1 MLASP
6 AVMSHDSAT
15 ATPTSAATLEGS
27 SSFIFD
33 SNDLDL
39 SLDNFPKPHAPRQ
52 SIMSESDPD
61 MEEQG
66 VVPAGQELHVPTHPI
81 PSMQAAFAESMLDVF
96 DASEEEKNDRITDPA
111 TRYEILTTQEIGE
124 ETHAG
129 RWKQKPGQRYH
140 ELWKLVAQISFGIY
154 LLLNG
159 MARDD
164 DQALNILQ
172 KHVDEVDSFLEST
185 VEDFDYAQED
195 IEKRLKNLKL
205 PLENIHIF
213 DDMLE
218 QDRQFRNTIVEGNEK
233 IEHIITRTAA
243 AMNDSL
249 RSVQQG
255 MEATR
260 EFKKYMEQMEK
271 KKDWQEDRPDEKMKL
286 FEKLKLFDAMNGN
299 ADGWYKAFV
308 MLQTKG
314 NHLGVSLVQLG
325 TIVAEIDK
333 RAAEISRKTRV
344 SISSANEPLETLT
357 SKQFS
362 LAMSPEQPKTHTW
375 ILESHPTLHMRR
387 VSIGSRQRSM
397 HSANSMNSRHSTRR
411 SIVSITKDL
420 PADPAMITPA
430 IAATLPAFQMV
441 SEREKTPQPEEE
453 DETPSG
459 SDNGE
464 TTLTF
469 LTLEPR
475 TYTPPP
481 LTPSRYTPPTARTEV
496 QPPTPISETESPLVP
511 IPEKSSLRKRLSKQQ
526 KSTPPPLLTTATYGT
541 SNSQKS
547 RASSASSNTRS
558 AHSRQRSQSLSS
570 VHQHRVMP
578 SEASQLSIP
587 LSAASFP
594 RPPIISFND
603 NASHRSRSNSPLTH
617 HPLQARESGYYAPD
631 DNIDSRV
638 ASMAGSPNME
648 YHAFIAS
655 AQPSRMQASA
665 PPSGGNYISSPRSE
679 AQMTFQP
686 VLASPHSPLQ
696 RPWTA
701 AENRARPGTS
711 VTGNGHS
718 YSANAM
724 LGVNGTYNQGQYGAG
739 GVRGSNMSQMTRASE
754 MTVGA
759 GPDGKKVKK
768 KRSGFGWL
776 KKAFSLSEEEKAE
789 FERNRRR
796 QIEEE
801 EEEGWRSPRE
811 RQFLDGRRVNR

>member
-1 MLASP
+1 MLAGT
-6 AVMSHDSAT
+6 AVMSHHSAT
-15 ATPTSAATLEGS
+15 ATPASTSTLEDP
-27 SSFIFD
+27 SSFKFD

-39 SLDNFPKPHAPRQ
+39 SLDSFPTPQAPRQ
-52 SIMSESDPD
+52 SIMSESDLD

-81 PSMQAAFAESMLDVF
+81 PTMQAAFAESMLDVF
-96 DASEEEKNDRITDPA
+96 DGSEEDKNDRIADPA

-124 ETHAG
+124 QTHAG

-205 PLENIHIF
+205 PLENIQIF

-260 EFKKYMEQMEK
+260 EFKRYMEQMEK

-344 SISSANEPLETLT
+344 SISSAEESLETLT

-397 HSANSMNSRHSTRR
+397 HSANSMNSRHSTRP
-411 SIVSITKDL
+411 SIASTTKDL

-453 DETPSG
+453 ETPSG

-481 LTPSRYTPPTARTEV
+481 LTPSRYTPPTARTEI
-496 QPPTPISETESPLVP
+496 QPPTPTNEPESPLMP

-526 KSTPPPLLTTATYGT
+526 KSTPPPLLTTATYST

-547 RASSASSNTRS
+547 RASSASSNARS
-558 AHSRQRSQSLSS
+558 AHTRQRSQSLSS
-570 VHQHRVMP
+570 AHQHRVMP

-587 LSAASFP
+587 LSADSFP
-594 RPPIISFND
+594 RPPTISFND

-617 HPLQARESGYYAPD
+617 HPLVARESSYYVSD
-631 DNIDSRV
+631 ENIDSGV
-638 ASMAGSPNME
+638 ASMSNSSNME

-655 AQPSRMQASA
+655 AQPTRMQTSA
-665 PPSGGNYISSPRSE
+665 APSGGNYISSPRSE

-701 AENRARPGTS
+701 AENRVRPGTS
-711 VTGNGHS
+711 ATGNGHS
-718 YSANAM
+718 YSANVM
-724 LGVNGTYNQGQYGAG
+724 LGVNSHSHSQYGARA
-739 GVRGSNMSQMTRASE
+739 VRGSNMSQMTRASE
-754 MTVGA
+754 MMVGV

-801 EEEGWRSPRE
+801 EGWRSPRE

>member
-15 ATPTSAATLEGS
+15 ATPASAATLEDS
-27 SSFIFD
+27 SSFMFD

-39 SLDNFPKPHAPRQ
+39 SLDNFPAPQAPRH

-96 DASEEEKNDRITDPA
+96 DGNEEDKNDRIADPA
-111 TRYEILTTQEIGE
+111 TRYEILTTQETGE

-344 SISSANEPLETLT
+344 SISSADQPLETLT

-387 VSIGSRQRSM
+387 VSLGSRQRSM
-397 HSANSMNSRHSTRR
+397 HSANSMNSRHSTRP
-411 SIVSITKDL
+411 SIASITKEL
-420 PADPAMITPA
+420 PVDPAMITPA

-496 QPPTPISETESPLVP
+496 QLPTPTNETESPLMP

-526 KSTPPPLLTTATYGT
+526 KSAPPPLLTTATYGT
-541 SNSQKS
+541 DNSQKS
-547 RASSASSNTRS
+547 RTSSASSNTRS

-570 VHQHRVMP
+570 AHLHRVMP
-578 SEASQLSIP
+578 SEASQLGIAV
-587 LSAASFP
+587 SADSFP
-594 RPPIISFND
+594 RPPTISFND
-603 NASHRSRSNSPLTH
+603 ASSYRSRSNSPLTH
-617 HPLQARESGYYAPD
+617 HPLQVRDSYHYD
-631 DNIDSRV
+631 DNTIESRV
-638 ASMAGSPNME
+638 ASMTNSPNME

-655 AQPSRMQASA
+655 AQPSTKFNSHSNEL
-665 PPSGGNYISSPRSE
+665 PTGGNYISSPRSE
-679 AQMTFQP
+679 AHMTFQP

-701 AENRARPGTS
+701 AENRVRPGTS
-711 VTGNGHS
+711 ATGNGHS

-724 LGVNGTYNQGQYGAG
+724 LSVNGHQNNYGQG

-754 MTVGA
+754 MTVGV

-801 EEEGWRSPRE
+801 EGWRSPRE